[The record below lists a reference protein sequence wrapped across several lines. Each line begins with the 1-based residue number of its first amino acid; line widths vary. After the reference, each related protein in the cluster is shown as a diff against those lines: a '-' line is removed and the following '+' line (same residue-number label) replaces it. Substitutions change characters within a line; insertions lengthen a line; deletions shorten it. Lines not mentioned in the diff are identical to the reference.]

1 LIHDMSTALA
11 LVPVAVFVLAASRG
25 LAYLA
30 GAALAGAAAAA
41 IAAGFPPAAIP
52 RALWIALPMCA
63 VIFAGVML
71 REVAPPKVAPQTE
84 TDPRMAHRRL
94 FVACFLLGPFF
105 ECAVGFGIGAMFALP
120 FVFAARRTGAN
131 AAALAMLTQCLVPWG
146 ALALGPMGSAD
157 IAGVSALAVGQAT
170 VDATIWT
177 LPPFLLAFWWLVRD
191 LRVSWL
197 QRAEDALWLAGL
209 WFALDFVGDRATPD
223 AAGLAAC
230 AIVAALRLLWDERP
244 GFSKIARILGAYW
257 PYVALTAALVAS
269 RLVPEIGAV
278 TKAWAIPTAP
288 GLPDFAPFHHAAFWL
303 ALIALAAS
311 RGRLPAWTGLWTQSK
326 RALYATSAFVLF
338 GEMLAQGGFAEA
350 LVRGFEAFA
359 GDAAIAVVPLLGALG
374 GAGTGSALAAS
385 AVNLPLTL
393 PLMGDDKLPAIG
405 AHVAIAAAFTAFS
418 PARVVLVAGLA
429 RLDPSEVYRALTPL
443 ACALVLASSLLFVF
457 GV

>member
-1 LIHDMSTALA
+1 
-11 LVPVAVFVLAASRG
+11 
-25 LAYLA
+25 
-30 GAALAGAAAAA
+30 
-41 IAAGFPPAAIP
+41 
-52 RALWIALPMCA
+52 MCA
-63 VIFAGVML
+63 VIFAGVLL
-71 REVAPPKVAPQTE
+71 REIAPPKIDARPE
-84 TDPRMAHRRL
+84 TNPRAAHRRL

-157 IAGVSALAVGQAT
+157 IAGVPALAAGKAT
-170 VDATIWT
+170 VDALIWT

-191 LRVSWL
+191 LDVPLRQRV
-197 QRAEDALWLAGL
+197 EDALWLAAL
-209 WFALDFVGDRATPD
+209 WFVLDFLGARATPD
-223 AAGLAAC
+223 AAGIAAC
-230 AIVAALRLLWDERP
+230 AIVAALRLAWDERP
-244 GFSKIARILGAYW
+244 GAAAILKIARGYW
-257 PYVALTAALVAS
+257 PYIALTAVLVAS

-278 TKAWAIPTAP
+278 TKAWTIPAAP
-288 GLPDFAPFHHAAFWL
+288 GLPDFAPLHHAAFWL
-303 ALIALAAS
+303 AAIAVLAA
-311 RGRLPAWTGLWTQSK
+311 RGRLPPMAGIWAQSK
-326 RALYATSAFVLF
+326 RALFATTAFVLF

-350 LVRGFEAFA
+350 LVRGFETLA
-359 GDAAIAVVPLLGALG
+359 GDAAIAAVPVLGALA

-393 PLMGDDKLPAIG
+393 PLMGEDKLPAIG

-429 RLDPSEVYRALTPL
+429 RLDAAEVYRALAPL
-443 ACALVLASSLLFVF
+443 AGALILASILLFVF

>member
-1 LIHDMSTALA
+1 MSTLLA

-25 LAYLA
+25 LAHLA
-30 GAALAGAAAAA
+30 GAALAGALAAA
-41 IAAGFPPAAIP
+41 IVAGFPPAAIP

-71 REVAPPKVAPQTE
+71 REIAPPRVAAHAE
-84 TDPRMAHRRL
+84 SDPRAAHRRL

-157 IAGVSALAVGQAT
+157 IAGVSALAVGKAT
-170 VDATIWT
+170 VDALIWT

-191 LRVSWL
+191 LQAPWTQYVEDAAWL
-197 QRAEDALWLAGL
+197 VALWLA
-209 WFALDFVGDRATPD
+209 LDFLGDRATPD
-223 AAGLAAC
+223 AAGIAAC
-230 AIVAALRLLWDERP
+230 ATVAGLRLVWDERP
-244 GFSKIARILGAYW
+244 TATEIARVARLYW
-257 PYVALTAALVAS
+257 PYIALTLVLVAS

-278 TKAWAIPTAP
+278 TKVWTIPTAP
-288 GLPDFAPFHHAAFWL
+288 GLPEFAPFHHASFWL
-303 ALIALAAS
+303 LLIAFAAS
-311 RGRLPAWTGLWTQSK
+311 RGRMPDWGGLWAQSK
-326 RALYATSAFVLF
+326 RALFATFAFVLF
-338 GEMLAQGGFAEA
+338 GETLAQGGFAEA
-350 LVRGFEAFA
+350 LVRGFEGLA
-359 GDAAIAVVPLLGALG
+359 GETAIAVVPVLGALA

-385 AVNLPLTL
+385 AVNLPLTM

-418 PARVVLVAGLA
+418 PARVALVAGLA
-429 RLDPSEVYRALTPL
+429 RLAPGEVYRALSPL
-443 ACALVLASSLLFVF
+443 ALGLFLASASLFAF

>member
-1 LIHDMSTALA
+1 MSTALA

-25 LAYLA
+25 LAHLA
-30 GAALAGAAAAA
+30 GAALAGAFAAA
-41 IAAGFPPAAIP
+41 IVAGFPPAAIP

-71 REVAPPKVAPQTE
+71 REIAPPQVSAHAE
-84 TDPRMAHRRL
+84 SDPRAAHRRL

-157 IAGVSALAVGQAT
+157 IASVPALAVGKAT
-170 VDATIWT
+170 VDALIWT

-191 LRVSWL
+191 LDVPWTQRLEDSAWL
-197 QRAEDALWLAGL
+197 VALWLA
-209 WFALDFVGDRATPD
+209 LDFLGERATPD
-223 AAGLAAC
+223 AAGIAAC
-230 AIVAALRLLWDERP
+230 AAVAGLRLLWDERP
-244 GFSKIARILGAYW
+244 TAREIARVARLYW
-257 PYVALTAALVAS
+257 PYIALTLVLVAS

-278 TKAWAIPTAP
+278 TKAWTIPTAP
-288 GLPDFAPFHHAAFWL
+288 GLPDFAPVHHASFWL
-303 ALIALAAS
+303 LLIALAAS
-311 RGRLPAWTGLWTQSK
+311 RGRLPAWGGLWAQSK
-326 RALYATSAFVLF
+326 RALFATFAFVLF

-359 GDAAIAVVPLLGALG
+359 GEAAIAAVPVLGALA

-393 PLMGDDKLPAIG
+393 PLMGEDKLPAIG

-418 PARVVLVAGLA
+418 PARVALVAGLA
-429 RLDPSEVYRALTPL
+429 RLAPDEVYRALLPL
-443 ACALVLASSLLFVF
+443 ALALAFASTLLFVF